1 MTEHTKIPVPKGAA
15 QGVTGL
21 IKMGFWGHEEGMT

>member
-1 MTEHTKIPVPKGAA
+1 VPKGAA

>member
-1 MTEHTKIPVPKGAA
+1 VPKGAA

-21 IKMGFWGHEEGMT
+21 IKMGFWGHEEGMS